1 MQSET
6 LQGNAPAAARGA
18 IAHDV
23 RLCVACLHENRG
35 GEKSCEACGTSLF
48 LILCGACEAANSAG
62 DLRCHGCGAA
72 LGIESSDKP
81 AEPAVAPPASG
92 ASLAHTEAS
101 DKPEA
106 EPPAGRMSSTRTEA
120 SEEPEAAPPVE
131 RRSLVRTEAS
141 DQRAAAPPARPMN
154 RWRPA
159 LILAGVVV
167 ATAGV
172 THYFSVRT
180 DKADR
185 ALQGKVIEAAPAK
198 SVEPPGRVVPP
209 KTEPK
214 AGGPSVTHTQ
224 PADASQ
230 TAPSAPVAR
239 AAVIE
244 VAPVK
249 SVEPPRRAPPPK
261 TEPKALIPA
270 GGPSASV
277 GSAPSAGPAHP
288 RVTHTQTTDAS
299 QAAPSAAAAQ
309 VVPAAVVPVTSQK
322 SDSGCGEAVAALGLC
337 NVGAKSGAK

>member
-1 MQSET
+1 MQNET
-6 LQGNAPAAARGA
+6 VQGIAPAAARGA

-23 RLCVACLHENRG
+23 RLCVACLHENRS

-72 LGIESSDKP
+72 LGTEPSDKP
-81 AEPAVAPPASG
+81 AEPAVAPPASE
-92 ASLAHTEAS
+92 ASLGRTEAS

-120 SEEPEAAPPVE
+120 SEEPETAPPV
-131 RRSLVRTEAS
+131 RRMSLVLTEAS
-141 DQRAAAPPARPMN
+141 DERAAAPPAKGMN
-154 RWRPA
+154 GWRSA

-172 THYFSVRT
+172 THYFSART
-180 DKADR
+180 GKADR
-185 ALQGKVIEAAPAK
+185 APQGKVIEAAPAK

-209 KTEPK
+209 KTEAK

-249 SVEPPRRAPPPK
+249 SVEPPRRAPPPR
-261 TEPKALIPA
+261 TEPKALTPA

-277 GSAPSAGPAHP
+277 GSAPEGRAAYSH
-288 RVTHTQTTDAS
+288 VTHTRRADAS
-299 QAAPSAAAAQ
+299 QTAPL
-309 VVPAAVVPVTSQK
+309 AAVAPTAPNAGQK
-322 SDSGCGEAVAALGLC
+322 SEAGCGDAVAALGLC
-337 NVGAKSGAK
+337 NTRANSGGK

>member
-1 MQSET
+1 MQNET
-6 LQGNAPAAARGA
+6 LQGIAPAAARGA

-62 DLRCHGCGAA
+62 DVRCHGCGAA
-72 LGIESSDKP
+72 LGTESSDKP
-81 AEPAVAPPASG
+81 AEPAVAPPASEPSLG
-92 ASLAHTEAS
+92 RTDASAKPEVEPPAVRMSSARTEAREE
-101 DKPEA
+101 PEA
-106 EPPAGRMSSTRTEA
+106 EPPVGRM
-120 SEEPEAAPPVE
+120 
-131 RRSLVRTEAS
+131 SLVRTEAS
-141 DQRAAAPPARPMN
+141 DERAAAPPAKPMN
-154 RWRPA
+154 RWRSA

-167 ATAGV
+167 TTAGV
-172 THYFSVRT
+172 THHFSART

-185 ALQGKVIEAAPAK
+185 APQGKVIEAAPVR

-249 SVEPPRRAPPPK
+249 SVEPPRRAPPPR
-261 TEPKALIPA
+261 TEPKVVTPA
-270 GGPSASV
+270 GGPPASV
-277 GSAPSAGPAHP
+277 GSALPAGSAYS
-288 RVTHTQTTDAS
+288 RVTHTRPADAS
-299 QAAPSAAAAQ
+299 PVAPSAAVAP
-309 VVPAAVVPVTSQK
+309 PAPDAGQK
-322 SDSGCGEAVAALGLC
+322 SEAGCGGAVAALGLC
-337 NVGAKSGAK
+337 NSGARSGGK

>member
-23 RLCVACLHENRG
+23 RLCVACLHENRS

-72 LGIESSDKP
+72 LGTESSDKP
-81 AEPAVAPPASG
+81 AEPAVAPPASA
-92 ASLAHTEAS
+92 ASLGPTEAS

-120 SEEPEAAPPVE
+120 SEEPETAPPV
-131 RRSLVRTEAS
+131 RRMSLVRTEAR
-141 DQRAAAPPARPMN
+141 DEQTAAPPARQMN
-154 RWRPA
+154 RWRSA

-167 ATAGV
+167 TTAGV
-172 THYFSVRT
+172 THYFSART

-185 ALQGKVIEAAPAK
+185 ALQGKVIEAVPVK
-198 SVEPPGRVVPP
+198 SVEPPGRMVPP

-230 TAPSAPVAR
+230 TAPSAPVTR

-249 SVEPPRRAPPPK
+249 SVEPPRRVPPPR
-261 TEPKALIPA
+261 TEPKAGAPA

-337 NVGAKSGAK
+337 NARAQSGGK